1 VQFKIESWIAKNHSG
16 EAMSKIME
24 SILNITLVIGFQ
36 IAVYV
41 VFLRSKIMAW
51 GASKDEVAISLI
63 GDDLAQN
70 VSSTRAI
77 SINAPISE
85 VWKWVIQLGA
95 DRGGFFS
102 YLFLEKALGYKA
114 CEENPT
120 PEFQEMEVGRNVPGS
135 IDESKS
141 VIKYNFR
148 VVAVETGK
156 SFVLE
161 NWGAFVLKEINSKQ
175 TRLIV
180 RTHEQMLPNLKSK
193 IEDFIFMPLHYIME
207 RRMLMGMKARVEG
220 RRLSETSD
228 NLWLLGVFLSGVGIA
243 VNVLFGQGVL
253 HVSLS
258 IIYGILWLL
267 TFLIFEPKPK
277 YSLSLLLLEAV
288 TIIMIVVAGK

>member
-1 VQFKIESWIAKNHSG
+1 
-16 EAMSKIME
+16 MP
-24 SILNITLVIGFQ
+24 LV
-36 IAVYV
+36 
-41 VFLRSKIMAW
+41 
-51 GASKDEVAISLI
+51 
-63 GDDLAQN
+63 GDDLAPGI
-70 VSSTRAI
+70 SSTRAI

-102 YLFLEKALGYKA
+102 YSFLEKVLGYKA
-114 CEENPT
+114 REENPAL
-120 PEFQEMEVGRNVPGS
+120 EFQEMEVGRNVPGS

-161 NWGAFVLKEINSKQ
+161 NWGTFVLKEVNSKQ

-180 RTHEQMLPNLKSK
+180 RTHEPTLPDLISK
-193 IEDFIFMPLHYIME
+193 IADFFFMPLHYIME

-220 RRLSETSD
+220 RRLSETLD
-228 NLWLLGVFLSGVGIA
+228 NLWLLGVFLSGVGIV

-253 HVSLS
+253 NVSLS

-267 TFLIFEPKPK
+267 TFLIFEPRPK

-288 TIIMIVVAGK
+288 TIIMSVVAGK

>member
-1 VQFKIESWIAKNHSG
+1 
-16 EAMSKIME
+16 MSQIME
-24 SILNITLVIGFQ
+24 FILNIALVIGVQ
-36 IAVYV
+36 IIVYA

-51 GASKDEVAISLI
+51 GASADEATMPLI
-63 GDDLAQN
+63 GDDLAPGI
-70 VSSTRAI
+70 SSTRAI
-77 SINAPISE
+77 SVNAPISE

-102 YLFLEKALGYKA
+102 YSCLEKVLGYKA
-114 CEENPT
+114 REENPT
-120 PEFQEMEVGRNVPGS
+120 LEFQEMEVGRNVPGS

-161 NWGAFVLKEINSKQ
+161 NWGTFVLKEINSKQ

-180 RTHEQMLPNLKSK
+180 RTHEPTLPDLIRK
-193 IEDFIFMPLHYIME
+193 IADFFFMPLHYIME
-207 RRMLMGMKARVEG
+207 RRMLMGMKAQVEG
-220 RRLSETSD
+220 TRLSETLD
-228 NLWLLGVFLSGVGIA
+228 NLWLLGVFLSGIGIA
-243 VNVLFGQGVL
+243 VSVLFGQGVL
-253 HVSLS
+253 NVSLS

-288 TIIMIVVAGK
+288 TVIMNVVAGK

>member
-1 VQFKIESWIAKNHSG
+1 LKIGSLKNNPG
-16 EAMSKIME
+16 EAMSQIME
-24 SILNITLVIGFQ
+24 FILNIALVIGVQ
-36 IAVYV
+36 IIVYA

-51 GASKDEVAISLI
+51 GASAEEATMPLV
-63 GDDLAQN
+63 GDDLAPGI
-70 VSSTRAI
+70 SSTRAI

-102 YLFLEKALGYKA
+102 YSFLEKVLGYKA
-114 CEENPT
+114 REENPAL
-120 PEFQEMEVGRNVPGS
+120 EFQEMEVGRNVPGS

-161 NWGAFVLKEINSKQ
+161 NWGTFVLKEVNSKQ

-180 RTHEQMLPNLKSK
+180 RTHEPTLPDLISK
-193 IEDFIFMPLHYIME
+193 IADFFFMPLHYIME

-220 RRLSETSD
+220 RRLSETLD
-228 NLWLLGVFLSGVGIA
+228 NLWLLGVFLSGVGIV

-253 HVSLS
+253 NVSLS

-267 TFLIFEPKPK
+267 TFLIFEPRPK

-288 TIIMIVVAGK
+288 TIVMNVVAGK

>member
-1 VQFKIESWIAKNHSG
+1 
-16 EAMSKIME
+16 MSQIME
-24 SILNITLVIGFQ
+24 FILNIALVIGVQ
-36 IAVYV
+36 IIVYA

-51 GASKDEVAISLI
+51 GASAEEATMPLV
-63 GDDLAQN
+63 GDDLAPGI
-70 VSSTRAI
+70 SSTRAI

-102 YLFLEKALGYKA
+102 YSFLEKVLGYKA
-114 CEENPT
+114 REENPAL
-120 PEFQEMEVGRNVPGS
+120 EFQEMEVGRNVPGS

-161 NWGAFVLKEINSKQ
+161 NWGTFVLKEVNSKQ

-180 RTHEQMLPNLKSK
+180 RTHEPRLPDLISK
-193 IEDFIFMPLHYIME
+193 IADFFFMPLHYIME

-288 TIIMIVVAGK
+288 TIIMSVVAGK

>member
-1 VQFKIESWIAKNHSG
+1 
-16 EAMSKIME
+16 MSQIMDF
-24 SILNITLVIGFQ
+24 ILNIVLVIGVQ
-36 IAVYV
+36 IIVYA

-51 GASKDEVAISLI
+51 GASADETTMPLI
-63 GDDLAQN
+63 GDDLASGI
-70 VSSTRAI
+70 SSTRAI
-77 SINAPISE
+77 AINAPISE
-85 VWKWVIQLGA
+85 VWKWIIQLGA

-114 CEENPT
+114 REENPT
-120 PEFQEMEVGRNVPGS
+120 LEFQEMKVSRNVPGS

-180 RTHEQMLPNLKSK
+180 RTHEQALSNKKSK
-193 IEDFIFMPLHYIME
+193 IEDFIFTPLHYIME

-220 RRLSETSD
+220 VRLSETSD

-253 HVSLS
+253 NASLT

-288 TIIMIVVAGK
+288 TIIMNVVTGK

>member
-1 VQFKIESWIAKNHSG
+1 
-16 EAMSKIME
+16 MSKIME
-24 SILNITLVIGFQ
+24 FILNIALVIGVQ
-36 IAVYV
+36 IIVYA

-51 GASKDEVAISLI
+51 GASADEATMPLI
-63 GDDLAQN
+63 GDDLASGI
-70 VSSTRAI
+70 SSTRAI

-85 VWKWVIQLGA
+85 VWKWIIQLGA

-114 CEENPT
+114 REENPS

-161 NWGAFVLKEINSKQ
+161 NWGAFALKEINSKQ

-180 RTHEQMLPNLKSK
+180 RTHEQTLTNLKSK

-220 RRLSETSD
+220 IQLSETSD

-243 VNVLFGQGVL
+243 VSALFGQGIL
-253 HVSLS
+253 NVSLS
-258 IIYGILWLL
+258 VVYGILWLL

-288 TIIMIVVAGK
+288 TIIMNALAGK

>member
-1 VQFKIESWIAKNHSG
+1 
-16 EAMSKIME
+16 MSKIME

-77 SINAPISE
+77 SINASIPE

-193 IEDFIFMPLHYIME
+193 FEDFIFMPLHYIME

-228 NLWLLGVFLSGVGIA
+228 NLWLLGVFLSGIGIA
-243 VNVLFGQGVL
+243 VSVLFGQGVL
-253 HVSLS
+253 NVSLS

-288 TIIMIVVAGK
+288 TIFMIVVAGK